1 MYIMPIKIKTW
12 FNWTMPKQIRQNSM
26 KNMDETEMIVSMT
39 MGREGD
45 SSGLSLEPV
54 SSTLSIVFDT
64 TMEEF

>member
-1 MYIMPIKIKTW
+1 
-12 FNWTMPKQIRQNSM
+12 
-26 KNMDETEMIVSMT
+26 MIVSMT

-45 SSGLSLEPV
+45 SSALSLEPV